1 MFYQNKTRGPLMPL
15 GCSTLLIILGVI
27 FIITPLIEIIAQIL
41 GLGLIFIGITLLTFN
56 LIKKIFL

>member
-1 MFYQNKTRGPLMPL
+1 MPL